1 MVSGNLDAIFP
12 AAAREYAPLVEEL
25 WRDAAIQATY
35 KRINEIKYLP
45 RSASYFLE
53 RAVEISRID
62 YEPLDM
68 DILYAEGITLS
79 NGLSSM
85 EFSYTV
91 TGHED
96 SLDPEYEDD
105 PSLRYQLTRVHPKSL
120 GENYADVVLFSVALT
135 DYDEYIV
142 DSNGVS
148 INKILAAKHL
158 FESITTQ
165 RVFSNKKF
173 LLLLTKFDLLEEKI
187 EQVPL
192 TQCEWFCDFDSVNIK
207 RLVLINIAIILH
219 YEKYNYHRS

>member
-1 MVSGNLDAIFP
+1 MHWIF
-12 AAAREYAPLVEEL
+12 V
-25 WRDAAIQATY
+25 TT
-35 KRINEIKYLP
+35 
-45 RSASYFLE
+45 FLCC
-53 RAVEISRID
+53 AC
-62 YEPLDM
+62 
-68 DILYAEGITLS
+68 
-79 NGLSSM
+79 
-85 EFSYTV
+85 
-91 TGHED
+91 
-96 SLDPEYEDD
+96 
-105 PSLRYQLTRVHPKSL
+105 RYQLTRVNPKSL
-120 GENYADVVLFSVALT
+120 GENCKWLDMFEDTDVALFSVALT

-142 DSNGVS
+142 DSNGVA

-158 FESITTQ
+158 FESIITH